1 MTKSA
6 TREAA
11 DKVTFTQ
18 AEVTAGDTASRA
30 GRKNLIIN
38 GSFQISQRG
47 NYTSAT
53 GLTSSWTYYLDRF
66 KARINNISGN
76 LTHKVDQTVDGKL
89 TDTVRL
95 DATSTASGYINL
107 LQQFE
112 DLQKLK
118 GQSVTFSAWV
128 KSNTTNAK
136 LVLHRDGSNAQ
147 TATTHTGG
155 GGWELLTATVTLA
168 TTITHSV
175 GLYCGILANA
185 TGNVSITS
193 GDYFE
198 MAFVQLE
205 LGSVA
210 TDFEHRSY
218 GEELALCQRYFYQET
233 TRHYR
238 PSFLD
243 GSGNYPTVF
252 VEHPVPMRVTA
263 TGAFLQASDYYY
275 NSSGSGD
282 SNFIPNPSSVSWNGD
297 NKGGSLRYNAISNG
311 QGASNAMIVGIWYTR
326 LKFDAEL

>member
-1 MTKSA
+1 MTKA
-6 TREAA
+6 RENSDYTGLAA
-11 DKVTFTQ
+11 DIV
-18 AEVTAGDTASRA
+18 AGDTAARA

-66 KARINNISGN
+66 KTRINNISGN

-128 KSNTTNAK
+128 KSNNTNAK

-147 TATTHTGG
+147 TATTPHTGG

-168 TTITHSV
+168 TTITSV

-218 GEELALCQRYFYQET
+218 GEELALCQRYYQINNNGMG
-233 TRHYR
+233 R
-238 PSFLD
+238 F
-243 GSGNYPTVF
+243 
-252 VEHPVPMRVTA
+252 
-263 TGAFLQASDYYY
+263 
-275 NSSGSGD
+275 NSSGNNWAGSLGIKSPMRATPSLTLLNATNAIDELYVSRRSID
-282 SNFIPNPSSVSWNGD
+282 SSPSTFSLYDVVTGTGGTYNGGQFVVSAV
-297 NKGGSLRYNAISNG
+297 GGSSGIGTLQAGFIS
-311 QGASNAMIVGIWYTR
+311 
-326 LKFDAEL
+326 LDAEL

>member
-1 MTKSA
+1 MSTSR
-6 TREAA
+6 TREKA
-11 DKVTFTQ
+11 DKLTYTQ
-18 AEVTAGDTASRA
+18 AEVTAKDTAARA

-38 GSFQISQRG
+38 GAMQVSQRG
-47 NYTSAT
+47 AYTSAT
-53 GLTSSWTYYLDRF
+53 GLTSSWTYHLDRF
-66 KARINNISGN
+66 KTRINNISGN
-76 LTHKVDQTVDGKL
+76 LTHKVDQTVNGKL

-118 GQSVTFSAWV
+118 GQPVTFSAWV
-128 KSNTTNAK
+128 KSNNTNAK

-147 TATTHTGG
+147 TATAHTGG

-168 TTITHSV
+168 TNITTV

-185 TGNVSITS
+185 TGNVSITN

-218 GEELALCQRYFYQET
+218 GEELALCQRYFEVI
-233 TRHYR
+233 
-238 PSFLD
+238 D
-243 GSGNYPTVF
+243 SGEIPEN
-252 VEHPVPMRVTA
+252 
-263 TGAFLQASDYYY
+263 DYYY
-275 NSSGSGD
+275 YSRRYLNPIQYSVTKRATPAVTVTSQGGWPNGSGGTY
-282 SNFIPNPSSVSWNGD
+282 SAGGNTTRVSIT
-297 NKGGSLRYNAISNG
+297 AISG
-311 QGASNAMIVGIWYTR
+311 NALNNQLHSYT
-326 LKFDAEL
+326 LHIDAEL

>member
-1 MTKSA
+1 MTKA
-6 TREAA
+6 RENSDYTGLQA
-11 DKVTFTQ
+11 DIV
-18 AEVTAGDTASRA
+18 AGDTAARA

-76 LTHKVDQTVDGKL
+76 LTHKVDQTVNGKL

-198 MAFVQLE
+198 MAFAQLE

-218 GEELALCQRYFYQET
+218 GEELALCQRY
-233 TRHYR
+233 
-238 PSFLD
+238 
-243 GSGNYPTVF
+243 
-252 VEHPVPMRVTA
+252 
-263 TGAFLQASDYYY
+263 YY
-275 NSSGSGD
+275 
-282 SNFIPNPSSVSWNGD
+282 SVVSA
-297 NKGGSLRYNAISNG
+297 L
-311 QGASNAMIVGIWYTR
+311 
-326 LKFDAEL
+326 LL

>member
-1 MTKSA
+1 MTKA
-6 TREAA
+6 RENSDYTGLQGDLAGLQ
-11 DKVTFTQ
+11 TNI
-18 AEVTAGDTASRA
+18 TAGDTAARA

-76 LTHKVDQTVDGKL
+76 LTHKVDQTVNGKL

-198 MAFVQLE
+198 MAFAQLE

-218 GEELALCQRYFYQET
+218 GEEIALCQRYYYKVQTGVDGGYGYRGGNGSIYSFNSTAAFPVQMRTAPT
-233 TRHYR
+233 TVV
-238 PSFLD
+238 SGGTLD
-243 GSGNYPTVF
+243 GCSAYSVNTTTDGYIS
-252 VEHPVPMRVTA
+252 RVSPDG
-263 TGAFLQASDYYY
+263 TG
-275 NSSGSGD
+275 
-282 SNFIPNPSSVSWNGD
+282 
-297 NKGGSLRYNAISNG
+297 RYRAYEQNITFS
-311 QGASNAMIVGIWYTR
+311 
-326 LKFDAEL
+326 AEL

>member
-1 MTKSA
+1 MTKA
-6 TREAA
+6 RENSDYTGLQA
-11 DKVTFTQ
+11 DIV
-18 AEVTAGDTASRA
+18 AGDTAARA

-76 LTHKVDQTVDGKL
+76 LTHKVDQTVNGKL

-198 MAFVQLE
+198 MAFAQLE

-218 GEELALCQRYFYQET
+218 GEELALCQRYYYHSGELNTGQSGPSAGSGYSTYFGASWTFPT
-233 TRHYR
+233 TMRAIPTILQNLSITTNSAGTQSSSASATMYKMNH
-238 PSFLD
+238 
-243 GSGNYPTVF
+243 GAMSGNY
-252 VEHPVPMRVTA
+252 
-263 TGAFLQASDYYY
+263 SYW
-275 NSSGSGD
+275 SGS
-282 SNFIPNPSSVSWNGD
+282 FIV
-297 NKGGSLRYNAISNG
+297 
-311 QGASNAMIVGIWYTR
+311 
-326 LKFDAEL
+326 DAEL